1 MARNLRLGS
10 TVMRLSLLTGL
21 SSAIAGCVASLVW
34 PGSSV
39 TFLALLVN
47 ACAFFIVLWLHTRR
61 QLVSRVKVLA
71 SAMNRGAEGDLTV
84 SVASTSQDELGLLND
99 NFNSM
104 IERLA
109 GMASRVNSSIS
120 ELRQI
125 ANNIREVSRRGVS
138 AAQLQSEGVKETFV
152 AVQEISGSIAEVGEA
167 VESLSRSAGENA
179 ASILQMSAS
188 IDEVILH
195 VEKLA
200 GAVDEVSASIIEMA
214 EVEKEIGRNVNNLME
229 EATVTAGRV
238 AEMDASI
245 KQVGKNALAAA
256 EITQTVR
263 ADAESGQETVLET
276 ISGIGEIRRSSR
288 KTFESIESLSGRVSN
303 IGKILQVIDEVAEQ
317 TNLLALN
324 ASIIAAQA
332 GEHGKGFAVVANE
345 IKELAKR
352 TSSSTREITDIIKG
366 VQEETQ
372 RAVESI
378 TQSERRIAEGEML
391 SQRSGEALNKIV
403 TGVVQA
409 TNQVTEIAGTTVDQT
424 KGSQEMHMAM
434 ERVETMVKQIARA
447 TREQER
453 GGELIMSASERM
465 KELTTQVRRS
475 TQEQSA
481 AGASIVRSTEDIN
494 EMIGNIRQ
502 ACELQTESSQ
512 RIVKAVQDFQC
523 STETGEEVTKVM
535 NGAVTGLARQIEL
548 LQKEMMGFK
557 LEKHQETEESII
569 PAEDQT

>member
-1 MARNLRLGS
+1 MSKNLRFGS
-10 TVMRLSLLTGL
+10 TIIRLLLLTGL
-21 SSAIAGCVASLVW
+21 TSAIAGSVATIFSHGSML
-34 PGSSV
+34 PG
-39 TFLALLVN
+39 LALLIN
-47 ACAFFIVLWLHTRR
+47 ACAFFIVLWLHTKR
-61 QLVSRVKVLA
+61 QLVTRVKVLA
-71 SAMNRGAEGDLTV
+71 AAMDRGAEGDLTV
-84 SVASTSQDELGLLND
+84 SVTSTKQDELGLLND
-99 NFNSM
+99 NFNGM

-109 GMASRVNSSIS
+109 GMAARVNSSIR

-125 ANNIREVSRRGVS
+125 AENIREVSRRGVA

-152 AVQEISGSIAEVGEA
+152 AVQEISASIEEVAQA
-167 VESLSRSAGENA
+167 VDGLSRSAGENA

-188 IDEVILH
+188 IDEVISH
-195 VEKLA
+195 VEKLS
-200 GAVDEVSASIIEMA
+200 GAVEEVSASIIEMA
-214 EVEKEIGRNVNNLME
+214 EVEKEIGRNVSSLMD
-229 EATVTAGRV
+229 EATVTASRV

-256 EITQTVR
+256 EITQAVR
-263 ADAESGQETVLET
+263 ADAESGHATVIET

-288 KTFESIESLSGRVSN
+288 TTFVAIENLSGRVSN

-332 GEHGKGFAVVANE
+332 GEHGKGFAVVADE

-378 TQSERRIAEGEML
+378 TQSERRIAEGEQL

-403 TGVVQA
+403 TGVVLA
-409 TNQVTEIAGTTVDQT
+409 TTQVTEIAGTTVEQT
-424 KGSQEMHMAM
+424 RGSQEMHMSM
-434 ERVETMVKQIARA
+434 ERVATMVKQIARA

-453 GGELIMSASERM
+453 GGELIMSAAERM
-465 KELTTQVRRS
+465 KDLTIQVRRS
-475 TQEQSA
+475 TQEQRA
-481 AGASIVRSTEDIN
+481 AGGSIVQATEDITQ
-494 EMIGNIRQ
+494 MIGNIGQ

-512 RIVKAVQDFQC
+512 RIVKAVEDFRR
-523 STETGEEVTKVM
+523 STETGEEVTTVM
-535 NGAVTGLARQIEL
+535 NGAVTGLARQIDL
-548 LQKEMMGFK
+548 LQNEMSGFK
-557 LEKHQETEESII
+557 VEKKKE
-569 PAEDQT
+569 A

>member
-1 MARNLRLGS
+1 
-10 TVMRLSLLTGL
+10 MRLSLLAGL
-21 SSAIAGCVASLVW
+21 SSAIAGCVAAIFR
-34 PGSSV
+34 PGSAL
-39 TFLALLVN
+39 TLLALVVN

-71 SAMNRGAEGDLTV
+71 AAMNRGAEGDLTV
-84 SVASTSQDELGLLND
+84 SVSSASRDELGLLND
-99 NFNSM
+99 NFNIM

-109 GMASRVNSSIS
+109 GMASRVNYSIS
-120 ELRQI
+120 ELRLI

-152 AVQEISGSIAEVGEA
+152 AVQEISSSIEEVAQA
-167 VESLSRSAGENA
+167 VDSLSRSAGENA

-188 IDEVILH
+188 IDEVISH

-200 GAVDEVSASIIEMA
+200 MAVEEVSASIIEMA
-214 EVEKEIGRNVNNLME
+214 EVEKEIGRNVNSLMD
-229 EATVTAGRV
+229 EATVTAARV
-238 AEMDASI
+238 AEMDTSI

-256 EITQTVR
+256 EITQAVR
-263 ADAESGQETVLET
+263 VDAQSGQETVLET

-288 KTFESIESLSGRVSN
+288 TTFQSIESLSGRVSN

-332 GEHGKGFAVVANE
+332 GEHGKGFAVVADE

-378 TQSERRIAEGEML
+378 TQAERRIAEGEQL

-403 TGVVQA
+403 TGVVLARPRSPKSPAPPSSRQRGVRKCTWHGAGCNNGQA
-409 TNQVTEIAGTTVDQT
+409 DSPGD
-424 KGSQEMHMAM
+424 
-434 ERVETMVKQIARA
+434 ARA
-447 TREQER
+447 GAWRRTDHERLRKDEGPYHPGPPIDPGAAGRRGIHCSVDRGHNADDRQHRPGMRTADREQ
-453 GGELIMSASERM
+453 
-465 KELTTQVRRS
+465 S
-475 TQEQSA
+475 TD
-481 AGASIVRSTEDIN
+481 RKC
-494 EMIGNIRQ
+494 R
-502 ACELQTESSQ
+502 
-512 RIVKAVQDFQC
+512 
-523 STETGEEVTKVM
+523 
-535 NGAVTGLARQIEL
+535 
-548 LQKEMMGFK
+548 
-557 LEKHQETEESII
+557 
-569 PAEDQT
+569 